1 MSVVQGRERLEQALT
16 RLKDLLEAD
25 ELDEIV
31 VLWEVDSILRIMEEC
46 QRLST

>member
-1 MSVVQGRERLEQALT
+1 MSVVQGRERLEQALI